1 MKTRKEI
8 KKMAKLTKEEF
19 ITKYNEKLADNSELA
34 VELMEDITDSIDSD
48 ISELEDMKKKYD
60 DLLNRYKE
68 RFMNPEEVKE
78 EIKDEVIDEPKENV
92 VDVEDIFTEK
102 KEDEE

>member
-1 MKTRKEI
+1 
-8 KKMAKLTKEEF
+8 MAKLTKEEF
-19 ITKYNEKLADNSELA
+19 IKKYNEKLADNSELA

-78 EIKDEVIDEPKENV
+78 EIKEEVIEEPKENV
-92 VDVEDIFTEK
+92 VDVEDIFTDEK

>member
-1 MKTRKEI
+1 
-8 KKMAKLTKEEF
+8 MAKLTKEEF
-19 ITKYNEKLADNSELA
+19 ISKYNEKLADNSELA

-78 EIKDEVIDEPKENV
+78 EIKEEVIDEPKENV
-92 VDVEDIFTEK
+92 VNVEDIFTDEK

>member
-1 MKTRKEI
+1 
-8 KKMAKLTKEEF
+8 MAKLTKEEF
-19 ITKYNEKLADNSELA
+19 IKKYNEKLADNNELA

-68 RFMNPEEVKE
+68 RFMSAEEVVEEVKDEATEVVDE
-78 EIKDEVIDEPKENV
+78 EEVIDVKE
-92 VDVEDIFTEK
+92 I
-102 KEDEE
+102 

>member
-1 MKTRKEI
+1 
-8 KKMAKLTKEEF
+8 MAKLTKEEF
-19 ITKYNEKLADNSELA
+19 ISKYNEKLADNSELA
-34 VELMEDITDSIDSD
+34 VELMEDITDSIDSN

-78 EIKDEVIDEPKENV
+78 EIKEEVIEEPKENV
-92 VDVEDIFTEK
+92 VDVEDIFTDEK

>member
-1 MKTRKEI
+1 
-8 KKMAKLTKEEF
+8 MAKLTKEEF
-19 ITKYNEKLADNSELA
+19 ITKYNEKLAGNDEVL

-68 RFMNPEEVKE
+68 RFMSPEEVVEEVKE
-78 EIKDEVIDEPKENV
+78 EETAVVDEEEVIDVKE
-92 VDVEDIFTEK
+92 I
-102 KEDEE
+102 

>member
-1 MKTRKEI
+1 
-8 KKMAKLTKEEF
+8 MAKLTKEEL
-19 ITKYNEKLADNSELA
+19 IAKINEKLADNSELA

-60 DLLNRYKE
+60 ELLNRYKE

-78 EIKDEVIDEPKENV
+78 EIKEEVIEENV
-92 VDVEDIFTEK
+92 VDVEDIFTEE
-102 KEDEE
+102 KEGGE

>member
-1 MKTRKEI
+1 
-8 KKMAKLTKEEF
+8 MANLTKEEF
-19 ITKYNEKLADNSELA
+19 IKKYNEKLADNSELA

-60 DLLNRYKE
+60 ELLNRYKE

-78 EIKDEVIDEPKENV
+78 EIKEEVIEEPKENV
-92 VDVEDIFTEK
+92 VDVEDIFTEE

>member
-1 MKTRKEI
+1 
-8 KKMAKLTKEEF
+8 MAKLTKEEF
-19 ITKYNEKLADNSELA
+19 ISKYNEKLADNQELA

-78 EIKDEVIDEPKENV
+78 EIKEEVIDEPKENV
-92 VDVEDIFTEK
+92 VDVEDIFTDEK

>member
-1 MKTRKEI
+1 
-8 KKMAKLTKEEF
+8 MAKLTKEEF
-19 ITKYNEKLADNSELA
+19 ITKYNEKLGDNSELA

-68 RFMNPEEVKE
+68 RFVNPEEVKE
-78 EIKDEVIDEPKENV
+78 EIKEEVIEEPKENV
-92 VDVEDIFTEK
+92 VDVEDIFTDEK